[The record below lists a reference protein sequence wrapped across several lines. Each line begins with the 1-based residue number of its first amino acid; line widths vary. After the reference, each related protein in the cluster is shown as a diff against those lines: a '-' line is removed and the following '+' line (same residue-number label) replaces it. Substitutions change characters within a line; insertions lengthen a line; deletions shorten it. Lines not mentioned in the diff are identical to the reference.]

1 MCLKGSN
8 FSSFVSDIVQFLYTN
23 TKVEYFKVFLY
34 NNMLEAV
41 YMRLDIIIF
50 TKSMF
55 REKAIFIFKI
65 KNQRVWFLKCCKS
78 FITCLIFMLYMK
90 FYFCYIFHI
99 YAICLLYIYRYIYDI
114 YIHTYIYI
122 YIYIYILKY
131 LYLYFYALLYISIFT
146 LFYFKFV

>member
-8 FSSFVSDIVQFLYTN
+8 FSSFVSVIVQFLYTN

-34 NNMLEAV
+34 NNKLEAV

-65 KNQRVWFLKCCKS
+65 TNQRVQFLKCWKN
-78 FITCLIFMLYMK
+78 FMRCLMFLLYMK
-90 FYFCYIFHI
+90 FQFCYIFHI
-99 YAICLLYIYRYIYDI
+99 YAICLLHIYRYIYDI
-114 YIHTYIYI
+114 YI
-122 YIYIYILKY
+122 LKY
-131 LYLYFYALLYISIFT
+131 LYLHFYTLLYISIST
-146 LFYFKFV
+146 LFDFKFFVITCTKLL